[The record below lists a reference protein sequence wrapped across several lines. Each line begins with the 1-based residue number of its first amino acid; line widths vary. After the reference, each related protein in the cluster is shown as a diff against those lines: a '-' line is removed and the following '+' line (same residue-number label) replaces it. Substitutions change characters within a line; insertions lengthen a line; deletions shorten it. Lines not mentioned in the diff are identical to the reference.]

1 VIPATPDPGRPPLP
15 ATSSATP
22 PAAEET
28 EGRADRIAGILLGIA
43 AGDRIGGPIRMALEC
58 AESLAHQGAFAP
70 ADLGARY
77 LRWWEAGGFDTGPTA
92 ERVFGLASRVRRTGA
107 AIGASAPSA
116 SAPPASRLP
125 DLARRVDRE
134 RSGLTAGCNPAHR
147 AAPLAMLAALPDA
160 ELAAAARTEAA
171 LTHAHPLAGDVS
183 AAVVVLARALVRG
196 TDWPSAVAQASAGR
210 LPETRQAILRSGAHP
225 QADGARQPGPHPP
238 SRGGFAPEVLHA
250 ALATLHAAPDFDTA
264 MERALA
270 LAGPANYAPVLV
282 GSLGGARWGR
292 GAVSEERLRLHA
304 GLRRRIEVVTRN
316 LMPGWALKG

>member
-1 VIPATPDPGRPPLP
+1 
-15 ATSSATP
+15 
-22 PAAEET
+22 
-28 EGRADRIAGILLGIA
+28 
-43 AGDRIGGPIRMALEC
+43 MALEC

-92 ERVFGLASRVRRTGA
+92 ERLFALASRGRNSGA
-107 AIGASAPSA
+107 PAFGASTSGAP
-116 SAPPASRLP
+116 APPLP
-125 DLARRVDRE
+125 DLARQVDRE
-134 RSGLTAGCNPAHR
+134 RGGLTAGCNPAHR

-160 ELAAAARTEAA
+160 ELAGAARTEAA

-183 AAVVVLARALVRG
+183 AAVVLLARALVRG
-196 TDWPSAVAQASAGR
+196 ADWPSAVAEASAGR
-210 LPETRQAILRSGAHP
+210 LPETREAILRSGAHP
-225 QADGARQPGPHPP
+225 QADGARQPGSHPP

-250 ALATLHAAPDFDTA
+250 ALATLHASPDFDTA

-292 GAVSEERLRLHA
+292 GAISEERLRLHA
-304 GLRRRIEVVTRN
+304 GLRKRIEVVIRN
-316 LMPGWALKG
+316 LLPGWALKG